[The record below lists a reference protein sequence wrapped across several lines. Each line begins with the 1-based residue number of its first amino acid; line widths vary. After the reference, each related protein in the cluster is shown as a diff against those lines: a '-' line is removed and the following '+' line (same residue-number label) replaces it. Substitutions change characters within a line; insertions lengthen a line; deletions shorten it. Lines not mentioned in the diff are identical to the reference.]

1 MAQDL
6 TSSQIDRQNILNN
19 KYALQTIQQNLD
31 IQFVNPSL
39 MAHNFFRPF
48 GGY

>member
-31 IQFVNPSL
+31 IQFVNFKGTL
-39 MAHNFFRPF
+39 YVTKQQAA
-48 GGY
+48 